1 MKRLIALLLIVG
13 MCLGLAAC
21 AAPAATQEPA
31 PTAAAE
37 TAAPEATPAADAT
50 AAPAEEGP
58 FRIGLECNYA
68 PFNWTQ
74 TEQTES
80 SVPIFEGGYADG
92 YDIQVAKIIAEGLGR
107 ELEVHKIEWD
117 GLIPALISGK
127 IDAIIAGMS
136 PTEDRKVTIDF
147 SEPYYESDLVI
158 VVMKD
163 GPYAN
168 AASLQ
173 DFTGAKIVGQL
184 NTFHDT
190 VIDQIPDVQ
199 HQTPMD
205 TFPAMIVAL
214 TSGKID
220 GYVSERPGAVSAVA
234 ANPDLTFVAFEQGNG
249 FEASPDDIAIAVGL
263 PKDSDHAKIDEIIS
277 GISEDQRVEMM
288 QTALANQPLSE

>member
-1 MKRLIALLLIVG
+1 MKRLIALLLIAA

-21 AAPAATQEPA
+21 TAPAAQAPA
-31 PTAAAE
+31 QTDAAE
-37 TAAPEATPAADAT
+37 PT
-50 AAPAEEGP
+50 APAEAPAASAPAAEGP

-117 GLIPALISGK
+117 GLIPALLSGK

-136 PTEDRKVTIDF
+136 PREDRKVSIDF
-147 SEPYYESDLVI
+147 SEPYYTSDLVI
-158 VVMKD
+158 VVKKD
-163 GPYAN
+163 GAYAS

-173 DFTGAKIVGQL
+173 DFSGAKIVGQL
-184 NTFHDT
+184 NTVHDT

-214 TSGKID
+214 TSGKVD
-220 GYVSERPGAVSAVA
+220 GYVSERPGAISAVA
-234 ANPDLTFVAFEQGNG
+234 SNPELTFVAFEQGKG
-249 FEASPDDIAIAVGL
+249 FEASPGDIAIAVGL
-263 PKDSDHAKIDEIIS
+263 PKDSDHSKIDEIIS